1 MKFPFALQKV
11 LVICI
16 VGWLYDIIAGNMIII
31 ASKTIT
37 I

>member
-1 MKFPFALQKV
+1 MKFQFALQKV

-16 VGWLYDIIAGNMIII
+16 VGCLYDIIAGNMIII